1 MSTKNRV
8 KTLNKIEALTGLEA
22 ALAYNDTVSSIRAVN
37 DTIKEKWV
45 GYVDPAGNKAS
56 SPNSFMTLR
65 KHWNRKFGIGGVKD
79 LIGDTERSL
88 LYALANHRANRAIQ
102 EGVQQ
107 ERLRPEI
114 REATYREFE
123 KVKGL

>member
-56 SPNSFMTLR
+56 SPNSFMTLG
-65 KHWNRKFGIGGVKD
+65 NTGI
-79 LIGDTERSL
+79 ESL
-88 LYALANHRANRAIQ
+88 ELAA
-102 EGVQQ
+102 
-107 ERLRPEI
+107 
-114 REATYREFE
+114 
-123 KVKGL
+123 